1 MGRTERFLEKQVL
14 PRFAAV
20 KDWIEKPD
28 EDENEPDAAT
38 MEEGAVGGQQI
49 EMVQQELPPPP
60 GPGELLR
67 IPRSS
72 SVPRNFRPTRFR
84 KNPPHPPHNPS
95 ASINENTSDVTWFE
109 TFFYFFG
116 LFIKVIWQMGTNC
129 YSLDFMALLF
139 CLGVAHLNLDAL
151 NYRFL
156 ARDLHTETDIFRP
169 NLFVPPVFDFC
180 MNLVDIRI
188 PKRFSQESSCSGN
201 FTKSSN
207 PARYQKCA
215 DEMLHNY
222 TMADVSFTK
231 ILNLRQ
237 SLNRG
242 SLKVYDPKSRE
253 LKQIR
258 GSDRRAYASIFIKG
272 GMICMSIKMN
282 PDPEQKFDLSDLT
295 RLFSVNKILLDM
307 AGQLEL
313 AEDQAIGYVSFHK
326 AGLLPYDLD
335 MPWMPVRIG
344 GHQHFLGYEHIQ
356 TNFLPQPYSTNC
368 TEYGPSERFP
378 SRGECIQHVLVRK
391 SQSENSS
398 IPVQLF
404 YTGFNRTDVR
414 KFGREFERG
423 KQFAKWRNDAERE
436 CGNECNLDTFDP
448 ILHHSAPDSQ
458 FTFSFVVEAS
468 EMTTLIDEVVD
479 YDEEVYIFDQWTV
492 MGFFALINF
501 HVLFGIFDVIEHV
514 IMTDHNDYLKANN
527 EEAFVFWYEH
537 TIYLNTLDPF
547 KDDRQ
552 PQRRNSFV

>member
-20 KDWIEKPD
+20 KDWIEEPV
-28 EDENEPDAAT
+28 EDENEPEAAM
-38 MEEGAVGGQQI
+38 MEEGVVGGQPEHI
-49 EMVQQELPPPP
+49 EMVQPEAHHHELPHHQ
-60 GPGELLR
+60 
-67 IPRSS
+67 RSS
-72 SVPRNFRPTRFR
+72 SVPRNFRPKRFR
-84 KNPPHPPHNPS
+84 KNQTHPQHNPS
-95 ASINENTSDVTWFE
+95 ASTNENTSDVTWIE

-139 CLGVAHLNLDAL
+139 CLGVAQLNLDAL

-188 PKRFSQESSCSGN
+188 PGRFSKDSSCSGN
-201 FTKSSN
+201 FTKASD

-215 DEMLHNY
+215 NEMLHNY

-231 ILNLRQ
+231 TQTLRQ

-242 SLKVYDPKSRE
+242 SIEVYDPKTRE
-253 LKQIR
+253 MKVIEGR
-258 GSDRRAYASIFIKG
+258 DRRAYGSTFIKG
-272 GMICMSIKMN
+272 GMKCMSIKMN

-295 RLFSVNKILLDM
+295 RLFSVKKRLLDM
-307 AGQLEL
+307 AGQLNL

-344 GHQHFLGYEHIQ
+344 GHEHFLGYEHIQ

-368 TEYGPSERFP
+368 TEYGPTGRFP

-391 SQSENSS
+391 SQSSNNSV
-398 IPVQLF
+398 PLQLF
-404 YTGFNRTDVR
+404 YTGFNRTDER
-414 KFGREFERG
+414 KFGREFEGG

-448 ILHHSAPDSQ
+448 ILHYSESGSQ
-458 FTFSFVVEAS
+458 FTFRFVVEAS

-501 HVLFGIFDVIEHV
+501 HIIFGIFDVIEHV
-514 IMTDHNDYLKANN
+514 IMTDHNDYLKATN
-527 EEAFVFWYEH
+527 EEAFKFWYEH

-552 PQRRNSFV
+552 PLQRRNSFV